1 MVTSAEGIVIRF
13 PATDISVQGRN
24 TQGVRIMNLKSGD
37 KVVGMARIKT
47 AEDPDQ
53 LKLTDLTSGKAE
65 EELEVESEEEEV
77 EEIGELEEGEE
88 VSEEEK
94 EEVQDEEEY

>member
-1 MVTSAEGIVIRF
+1 MITSAEGIIIRI

-47 AEDPDQ
+47 ENADDEKQ
-53 LKLTDLTSGKAE
+53 MKLPVAGEIE
-65 EELEVESEEEEV
+65 EE
-77 EEIGELEEGEE
+77 
-88 VSEEEK
+88 
-94 EEVQDEEEY
+94 